1 MSRSVANVFTLSISY
16 FLYNGCLLTGK
27 QWWMKS
33 TCFNSILFVLQGIA
47 SPTNPLCIVY
57 DELYRLSATCHM
69 TWCTHVG
76 DSLTSIRLENVWE
89 GQMIPASA
97 FNIKQIKSHIK
108 TELECQYTKK
118 WLQEINDR
126 QQNPIL
132 RTYAIFKENHCL
144 KAYIQCLSLKK
155 YQQAISCFQ
164 VSSHRLGIELGWHH
178 KPSLPVEQRLC
189 NFCNSLSLDNE
200 LHFLIK
206 CEFHTNA
213 IKTFYSDLDESIS
226 NFWKFLASPN
236 EDSIFSL
243 GKFIHDGFKSREL
256 FQRKSLWNIF

>member
-1 MSRSVANVFTLSISY
+1 MATSVANVFTLSISY

-33 TCFNSILFVLQGIA
+33 TCFNSMLFVLQGIA
-47 SPTNPLCIVY
+47 SPTNPLRIVY

-97 FNIKQIKSHIK
+97 FNIKQIKSHFK

-144 KAYIQCLSLKK
+144 KAYIQCLSLKNISK
-155 YQQAISCFQ
+155 QSLVSRSVPTDLALNWGDTISHVYQWNKDCVIS
-164 VSSHRLGIELGWHH
+164 VTHL
-178 KPSLPVEQRLC
+178 V
-189 NFCNSLSLDNE
+189 
-200 LHFLIK
+200 
-206 CEFHTNA
+206 
-213 IKTFYSDLDESIS
+213 
-226 NFWKFLASPN
+226 
-236 EDSIFSL
+236 
-243 GKFIHDGFKSREL
+243 
-256 FQRKSLWNIF
+256 